1 MRCQFD
7 VADDHIK
14 SEILFKAVTGLL
26 MGKWAPNLDLQLNN
40 EGNVYSKKKQFIWFK
55 QINI

>member
-14 SEILFKAVTGLL
+14 SDILFKAVTGLL
-26 MGKWAPNLDLQLNN
+26 MGKRGPSLDLQLEK
-40 EGNVYSKKKQFIWFK
+40 EGNVYSKKKYSYDLNK
-55 QINI
+55 